1 MRNEQKYL
9 KDDFTYLI
17 YIMVLYIIGVNSNR
31 DDISIIIFI
40 VLMLLSFLTGYS
52 KCKWDNKRQKFD
64 KFDKN
69 HKELKER
76 LKKDRGKFN
85 D

>member
-1 MRNEQKYL
+1 MGNKQKYL
-9 KDDFTYLI
+9 KDDFIYLI

-31 DDISIIIFI
+31 DDISITIFI

-52 KCKWDNKRQKFD
+52 KCKWDKKRQKID
-64 KFDKN
+64 EFDKN
-69 HKELKER
+69 HQELKER
-76 LKKDRGKFN
+76 LKKDREEFN